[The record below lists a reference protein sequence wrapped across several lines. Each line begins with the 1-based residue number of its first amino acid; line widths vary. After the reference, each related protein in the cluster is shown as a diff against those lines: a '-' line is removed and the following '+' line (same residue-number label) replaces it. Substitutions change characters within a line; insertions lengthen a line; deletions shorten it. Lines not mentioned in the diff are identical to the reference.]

1 MNDTTLLIIIPAAM
15 IATAVATYL
24 ITQYKANQ
32 VIEELQWESQERII
46 TLEKEHARRVHE
58 VFTDAKTAAL
68 DDARKLMKS
77 QEKEMRADSV
87 KRSKVVTLGKIAE
100 HFAPY
105 LPGWHYNPQDARFL
119 GSPIDFV
126 VFDGMSEGVI
136 NGVVFVEI
144 KTGNAH
150 LSAREQDLQ
159 DIICLKKV
167 RYEIIRIP
175 SK

>member
-1 MNDTTLLIIIPAAM
+1 MNELIVIVPATM
-15 IATAVATYL
+15 IATAVTTYL
-24 ITQYKANQ
+24 VMKWKIKQLQLEYEEKIEVILLTHADQLFSVRKQAN
-32 VIEELQWESQERII
+32 IEAMNS
-46 TLEKEHARRVHE
+46 ARQ
-58 VFTDAKTAAL
+58 
-68 DDARKLMKS
+68 LMKT
-77 QEKEMRADSV
+77 QEKDMRADSV

-105 LPGWHYNPQDARFL
+105 LPGWNYNPNDARFL

-136 NGVVFVEI
+136 NSVVFIEI

-150 LSAREQDLQ
+150 LSSREQDLQ

-167 RYEIIRIP
+167 KHEVIRI
-175 SK
+175 K

>member
-1 MNDTTLLIIIPAAM
+1 MNEEIYPILFYGIIGAGIGLAAG
-15 IATAVATYL
+15 IAYTKRYTKKL
-24 ITQYKANQ
+24 KA
-32 VIEELQWESQERII
+32 IWDASII
-46 TLEKEHARRVHE
+46 SLEKEHARRVHE

>member
-1 MNDTTLLIIIPAAM
+1 MNEEALLIIIPAAM
-15 IATAVATYL
+15 IATAVVTYL
-24 ITQYKANQ
+24 MTKWQNNI
-32 VIEELQWESQERII
+32 VIEQLQWESQERIVS
-46 TLEKEHARRVHE
+46 LEKEHARRVHE
-58 VFTDAKTAAL
+58 VFTNAKTAAL

-105 LPGWHYNPQDARFL
+105 LPGWTYNPQDARFL
-119 GSPIDFV
+119 GSPIDFI

-144 KTGNAH
+144 KTGNA
-150 LSAREQDLQ
+150 Q
-159 DIICLKKV
+159 
-167 RYEIIRIP
+167 
-175 SK
+175 

>member
-1 MNDTTLLIIIPAAM
+1 MNELIVIVPATM

-24 ITQYKANQ
+24 VMKWKIKQLQLEYEEK
-32 VIEELQWESQERII
+32 IEII
-46 TLEKEHARRVHE
+46 LLAHA
-58 VFTDAKTAAL
+58 DQL
-68 DDARKLMKS
+68 SSAREQAMNSARQLMKT
-77 QEKEMRADSV
+77 QEKDMRADSV

-105 LPGWHYNPQDARFL
+105 LPGWNYNPNDARFL

-136 NGVVFVEI
+136 NSVVFIEI

-150 LSAREQDLQ
+150 LSSREQDLQ

-167 RYEIIRIP
+167 KHEVIRI
-175 SK
+175 K

>member
-1 MNDTTLLIIIPAAM
+1 MNELIVIVPATM

-24 ITQYKANQ
+24 VMKWKIKQLQLEYEEKIE
-32 VIEELQWESQERII
+32 VIL
-46 TLEKEHARRVHE
+46 LAHA
-58 VFTDAKTAAL
+58 DQL
-68 DDARKLMKS
+68 SSAREQAMNSARQLMKT
-77 QEKEMRADSV
+77 QEKDMRADSV

-105 LPGWHYNPQDARFL
+105 LPGWNYNPNDARFL

-136 NGVVFVEI
+136 NSVVFIEI

-150 LSAREQDLQ
+150 LSSREQDLQ

-167 RYEIIRIP
+167 KHEVIRI
-175 SK
+175 K